1 MLRILSLDDEPE
13 LVELMGLILEPAGY
27 EYVGTDDNY
36 AAWALLHAEPFDLM
50 TQDLMRPDI
59 DGWEFLGLLRA
70 EPGFD
75 GLPVIIVTAKAQ
87 SLDKLIAKELHATD
101 SYITK
106 PFGPVELLS
115 EIARVLAAHG
125 HQPPAPEAGQAARA
139 TLRQAESFEARLS
152 LLHDPG
158 MRRHVLISLRYD
170 QQTSSHLD
178 QVIPVLQSTMNDP
191 DRDVR
196 LAVAKMLGALN
207 HPDALDLLV
216 QLWGD
221 PDQGVRREALRAISA
236 GGDARA
242 VGLLM
247 DVLCGSDWRLRWMA
261 ALGLSRLRH
270 WPAVVPLLQALR
282 DPAPCLRMMAAR
294 ALGAFDDK
302 VCAEALT
309 ATLADADR
317 LVRDVSWQAL
327 SAMSNPDA
335 VKQLG
340 AALDDP
346 DIDQVVKIIAWA
358 SRSRNVGLLPR
369 LRQIASA
376 DTRQTRWGSSLATHA
391 KYAVDSIEKAARRRE
406 SKHT

>member
-1 MLRILSLDDEPE
+1 MLRILSLDDEPQM
-13 LVELMGLILEPAGY
+13 VELIGLILEHAGY

-36 AAWALLHAEPFDLM
+36 TAWALLHAEPFDLL
-50 TQDLMRPDI
+50 TQDLMRPGI
-59 DGWEFLGLLRA
+59 DGWELLELLRA

-87 SLDKLIAKELHATD
+87 NLDKLIAKELHATD
-101 SYITK
+101 GYITK

-115 EIARVLAAHG
+115 EIARVFAARG
-125 HQPPAPEAGQAARA
+125 HRPPSLETWQTARA

-170 QQTSSHLD
+170 QPRSRLD
-178 QVIPVLQSTMNDP
+178 QVVPALQSTINDP

-196 LAVAKMLGALN
+196 LAVAKTLGALN

-216 QLWGD
+216 QLWDD
-221 PDQGVRREALRAISA
+221 PDKGVRREALRAISA
-236 GGDARA
+236 RGDARA
-242 VGLLM
+242 AGLLM

-270 WPAVVPLLQALR
+270 WPAVEPLLQALR

-309 ATLADADR
+309 TTLADADR

-335 VKQLG
+335 VKQLS

-369 LRQIASA
+369 LRQIARA
-376 DTRQTRWGSSLATHA
+376 DARQTRWDSSLATHA